1 MVGLR
6 RKEVLCMRAE
16 KEKRYFR
23 IGELAKL
30 LMISRHSLI
39 SLEREGVIRPERTLT
54 NQRIYPEEVICKIC
68 DYYKQRN
75 GSSEEED
82 GGEGDKGKEWVC

>member
-1 MVGLR
+1 
-6 RKEVLCMRAE
+6 
-16 KEKRYFR
+16 
-23 IGELAKL
+23 
-30 LMISRHSLI
+30 
-39 SLEREGVIRPERTLT
+39 LEREGVIRPERTLT